1 MIRTYVCARERL
13 SLRALVDMVRG
24 DARLALVGAVAELG
38 ELAEFA
44 PGADDVVLVWLTTDA
59 TDALQVLQRSSIAR
73 RARVVVVAPSVSRE
87 LVGAAVQAGVRGFLV
102 GDAEPAA
109 ILEALARV
117 HAGEAPFDPRATA
130 WLLPHKVEP
139 HESGL
144 TERDQ
149 QILGLLAEGHLN
161 REIATRLGIAEATV
175 KANMSRI
182 YHRLGVDNRTQA
194 ASWARANGMGVSSL
208 CGT

>member
-13 SLRALVDMVRG
+13 SMRALVEMVRG
-24 DARLALVGAVAELG
+24 DARLALVGAVAEVG
-38 ELAEFA
+38 ELTDFA
-44 PGADDVVLVWLTTDA
+44 PEADDVVLVWLTTDA
-59 TDALQVLQRSSIAR
+59 TDALQSLQRSSIAR
-73 RARVVVVAPSVSRE
+73 RTRVVVVAPSVTRE
-87 LVGAAVQAGVRGFLV
+87 LVNAAVQAGVRGFLV

-117 HAGEAPFDPRATA
+117 YAGEAPFDPRATA

-139 HESGL
+139 HGSGL

-194 ASWARANGMGVSSL
+194 ASWARANGIGLTSL
-208 CGT
+208 CGA